1 MDITNYFKRQ
11 KVSAFTQMNIN
22 RSIYE
27 EANIRSRHSIG
38 YKARATGRF
47 LQPQQHFKVL
57 MKYAQRS
64 TEMHFFIIKHFG
76 KTSLEIGSINKN
88 DPFSSMFLDKPINE
102 IYSVVDQL
110 GETICCYIVLV

>member
-27 EANIRSRHSIG
+27 EANIRSRHSIV

-64 TEMHFFIIKHFG
+64 TEMHFFIIKHF
-76 KTSLEIGSINKN
+76 
-88 DPFSSMFLDKPINE
+88 
-102 IYSVVDQL
+102 
-110 GETICCYIVLV
+110 

>member
-1 MDITNYFKRQ
+1 MDITNYLKRQ
-11 KVSAFTQMNIN
+11 KVSVFTQININ

-38 YKARATGRF
+38 YKTRVTGRF

-64 TEMHFFIIKHFG
+64 TEMHFFIIKFSRNLKADRLFYLLPFFG
-76 KTSLEIGSINKN
+76 LIILIIQA
-88 DPFSSMFLDKPINE
+88 FI
-102 IYSVVDQL
+102 
-110 GETICCYIVLV
+110 